1 MLAILVALALVCV
14 SIPLAAPGAEL
25 IPGSGNLGTNG
36 PRWVLGIFGNGFELD
51 PDAYLGLLYAAVGLW
66 VFLLVLAPDLG
77 LRPIA
82 ILVGLVITVFTLAG
96 PLLSL
101 DVFSYIAYA
110 RLGVEHGLNPY
121 EYAPSAIPFDQA
133 ASRVVDYR
141 EAVSV
146 YGPLFTLA
154 SYPLGAVGVPAALW
168 VLKAVAGLS
177 IAAIAWLVARLAGLR
192 GIDPAAAVVFV
203 ALNPL
208 VLVHVVGGAHNDGL
222 MVAVAMGAVAAALTA
237 RPAQAGAG
245 FAAAAAVKV
254 SALLYA
260 PFAFVGSRSRGRLLA
275 GAAATLVLLVAVSLL
290 AFGPHVGEALSV
302 AGGNQDRISRWSF
315 PATLARVSGADVD
328 LLRILLGVAFA
339 ASVIGLLVAV
349 ERGLDWV
356 RAAGW
361 ASLGLLVASAYMVPW
376 YLIWL
381 LPVAAISRD
390 RLLIGA
396 TILLTVFQVINGVPT

>member
-1 MLAILVALALVCV
+1 MLAIAVALALIAVAV
-14 SIPLAAPGAEL
+14 PLAAPGAEL
-25 IPGSGNLGTNG
+25 IPGSGTVGTNG
-36 PRWVLGIFGNGFELD
+36 PGWVLGIFGNGFGLH
-51 PDAYLGLLYAAVGLW
+51 PDAYLGLLYASVGLW
-66 VFLLVLAPDLG
+66 VVLLVVARDLG
-77 LRPIA
+77 LRPIGIVA
-82 ILVGLVITVFTLAG
+82 GLLITTFTLTG

-121 EYAPSAIPFDQA
+121 EYAPSAIPFDGA
-133 ASRVVDYR
+133 AARVDDYR
-141 EAVSV
+141 DAVSV

-154 SYPLGAVGVPAALW
+154 TYPLGAIGVPAALW
-168 VLKAVAGLS
+168 SLKLVAGLS
-177 IAAIAWLVARLAGLR
+177 IAAIAWIVARLSSLR
-192 GIDPAAAVVFV
+192 GVDPATAVAFV

-208 VLVHVVGGAHNDGL
+208 VLVHLVGGAHNDGL
-222 MVAVAMGAVAAALTA
+222 MVAVAMASVAAALSS
-237 RPAQAGAG
+237 RPAAAGAG
-245 FAAAAAVKV
+245 FVAAAAVKV

-275 GAAATLVLLVAVSLL
+275 GAAATLLLLAAVSLL

-302 AGGNQDRISRWSF
+302 AGGNQDRISRWSV
-315 PATLARVSGADVD
+315 PGTLARITGADLD
-328 LLRILLGVAFA
+328 TLRVLFGVAYA
-339 ASVIGLLVAV
+339 ASVVGLLVAV
-349 ERGLDWV
+349 GRGLDWV

-381 LPVAAISRD
+381 LPIAAISRD

-396 TILLTVFQVINGVPT
+396 TILLTVFQVINGVPI